1 MLSTNQWPRLSRFKE
16 HTIELPV
23 AEIDVGAKTD
33 TALHAALAR
42 ALDFGK
48 GIVHVLGP
56 KSDKVTVFST
66 KRACPS
72 CGRSFAEL
80 DPRLFSF
87 NSKHGW
93 CESCYGTGVEMAGFD
108 EEQTGEEVW
117 WNAWYEHA
125 PTACT
130 ACEGHRL
137 NPVALNVRFRDRS
150 IASLTHDTIESSGE
164 FFTKLKLNPREKEI
178 ARDLL

>member
-1 MLSTNQWPRLSRFKE
+1 MARKGYYTDLAKWAAKKGFKTLRVDGAHLSTAQWPRLSRFKE

-33 TALHAALAR
+33 TALHQALAR

-48 GIVHVLGP
+48 GLVNVLGP
-56 KSDKVTVFST
+56 KSDKPTVFST

-80 DPRLFSF
+80 DPRLFSY

-93 CESCYGTGVEMAGFD
+93 CESCYGIGLEVPAEEDAGAGD
-108 EEQTGEEVW
+108 GR
-117 WNAWYEHA
+117 
-125 PTACT
+125 
-130 ACEGHRL
+130 GKR
-137 NPVALNVRFRDRS
+137 RRR
-150 IASLTHDTIESSGE
+150 
-164 FFTKLKLNPREKEI
+164 
-178 ARDLL
+178 